1 MIEGFVLRN
10 TSIGSVPYNPTKVTK
25 VEIIKHV
32 RMDWAKNKD
41 AFFSFF
47 WPRAFDISAV
57 TPMDKPVVKPIII
70 K

>member
-1 MIEGFVLRN
+1 MIEGLVLRN
-10 TSIGSVPYNPTKVTK
+10 ISIGSVPYSPIKVTK
-25 VEIIKHV
+25 IEMIKLA

-47 WPRAFDISAV
+47 WPRAFDINAV
-57 TPMDKPVVKPIII
+57 TPIDKPVVKPIII